1 MYYLFLV
8 IHLLI
13 ALLLGVVVLLQRS
26 KGNGL
31 AGAFGGVG
39 AGEAMFGSHGVTTML
54 HKATIYLAIGFMI
67 TSLSLVVMTSRRS
80 GTNPDGSPAPVRNTG
95 QVVLPVGGDE
105 VAAPQQPVGTSA
117 EDTTD
122 GIVPAEGTAD
132 DIVPAETPQDD
143 SIVPAP
149 NSQKEDAATGTKESG
164 TSSGSVGDTGSTEEE
179 GGR

>member
-54 HKATIYLAIGFMI
+54 HKATIYLAIAFMI
-67 TSLSLVVMTSRRS
+67 TSLSLVVLTTRRS
-80 GTNPDGSPAPVRNTG
+80 GTNLEGGAAPVRNTG

-105 VAAPQQPVGTSA
+105 VAAPQQPV
-117 EDTTD
+117 DTPT
-122 GIVPAEGTAD
+122 EGTAD
-132 DIVPAETPQDD
+132 DVVPAESPQED
-143 SIVPAP
+143 SIVPAAE
-149 NSQKEDAATGTKESG
+149 SESGDAAGGTDESG
-164 TSSGSVGDTGSTEEE
+164 SSSGSAEETGSTEEE